1 MEASMDG
8 ASGSH
13 DRGVQESIGEESRT
27 GSEIWKVEG
36 REPMERKLN
45 GKDSG
50 ALSKPSVSAEGAP
63 TVEGESPM
71 KWEDANQTE
80 ASESLRKRLK
90 GWKNQEEASQEGLTT
105 TESLILAQDERWR
118 RA

>member
-1 MEASMDG
+1 M
-8 ASGSH
+8 
-13 DRGVQESIGEESRT
+13 
-27 GSEIWKVEG
+27 
-36 REPMERKLN
+36 
-45 GKDSG
+45 
-50 ALSKPSVSAEGAP
+50 
-63 TVEGESPM
+63 EGESPM
-71 KWEDANQTE
+71 KWEDANRTE